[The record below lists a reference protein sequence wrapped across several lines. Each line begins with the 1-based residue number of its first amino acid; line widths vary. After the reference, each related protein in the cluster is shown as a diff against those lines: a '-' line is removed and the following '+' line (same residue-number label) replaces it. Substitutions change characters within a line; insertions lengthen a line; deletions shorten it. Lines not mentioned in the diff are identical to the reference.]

1 MAAIFSSN
9 RQNINKWWFLLA
21 FFVAFLR
28 RWRSRPTT
36 FERTQQW
43 TRSMVLEKTKKYYYD
58 CYLVSQKGRKIVKN
72 AASYSSSSVKAF
84 FWLWRERWGQMHI
97 DDICGPLTNSNS
109 SLFVRRSQPH
119 SSSNSTYYNNC
130 STHKSIVLSEARS
143 RSNYPW
149 WRLPS
154 AMICVPEWPRFFQKR
169 SAFLFTQKSEMIPIA
184 KLRQFYEI
192 IRSEH
197 CQRSDVINHFC
208 ASGKQSNQTSR
219 AWSLTSTSAYLVR
232 CFSFFHIF
240 LKFFP
245 LCSSFNNTLL

>member
-1 MAAIFSSN
+1 MMIFVG
-9 RQNINKWWFLLA
+9 LLRG
-21 FFVAFLR
+21 LR
-28 RWRSRPTT
+28 RWRSSRPTT

-43 TRSMVLEKTKKYYYD
+43 TRSMVLEKTKKYYHH
-58 CYLVSQKGRKIVKN
+58 LVSQKGRKIVKN

-154 AMICVPEWPRFFQKR
+154 AMICV
-169 SAFLFTQKSEMIPIA
+169 
-184 KLRQFYEI
+184 
-192 IRSEH
+192 
-197 CQRSDVINHFC
+197 CQSDLDFPKTI
-208 ASGKQSNQTSR
+208 S
-219 AWSLTSTSAYLVR
+219 
-232 CFSFFHIF
+232 FSF
-240 LKFFP
+240 
-245 LCSSFNNTLL
+245 

>member
-1 MAAIFSSN
+1 MMIFVG
-9 RQNINKWWFLLA
+9 LLRG
-21 FFVAFLR
+21 LR

-43 TRSMVLEKTKKYYYD
+43 TRSMVLEKTKKYYH
-58 CYLVSQKGRKIVKN
+58 YLVSQKGRKIVKN

-97 DDICGPLTNSNS
+97 DDICGPLTNSNSS

-154 AMICVPEWPRFFQKR
+154 AMICVPPEWPRFFQKR
-169 SAFLFTQKSEMIPIA
+169 SAFLFSQISEMMSIA
-184 KLRQFYEI
+184 NLWQFHEQI
-192 IRSEH
+192 GSEH
-197 CQRSDVINHFC
+197 CQRSDFFQPFLCKWKAI
-208 ASGKQSNQTSR
+208 KSNIKSMITDVNFS
-219 AWSLTSTSAYLVR
+219 VR
-232 CFSFFHIF
+232 C
-240 LKFFP
+240 
-245 LCSSFNNTLL
+245 